1 MSCFLTFTGLAGA
14 EEHLFTFEEHTALA
28 LRDAVAAS
36 HDLGADLLDDLP
48 VGTLRSDVIEN
59 LEHLKAITSIRENR
73 EGRDV
78 GGDTN
83 IRDCR
88 STSPQTL
95 DCVWFL
101 FVPEPLREDALA
113 EGIYGV
119 TWIMHFGFDGNDR
132 LQNIGI
138 ELLIERL

>member
-1 MSCFLTFTGLAGA
+1 MFASLARANEGA
-14 EEHLFTFEEHTALA
+14 QF
-28 LRDAVAAS
+28 S
-36 HDLGADLLDDLP
+36 DLLAQRAHFFEQLVVATIVFVAD
-48 VGTLRSDVIEN
+48 E
-59 LEHLKAITSIRENR
+59 